1 MSGPKKKKKLKKSV
15 HDIEDYNQ
23 FLEEEVHGK
32 GFKGMGKYLKRKF
45 TPTPKHIKQRR
56 KLKEFK
62 SGGSITREDACNVYN
77 YLLNIDHGYRSTDS
91 KKWSFAHPNQVFNF
105 EQLT

>member
-1 MSGPKKKKKLKKSV
+1 MAGPTKRKKLKKSV

-45 TPTPKHIKQRR
+45 TPTPKYIKNRR
-56 KLKEFK
+56 KNFR
-62 SGGSITREDACNVYN
+62 GGGLAQRG
-77 YLLNIDHGYRSTDS
+77 HGKVIS
-91 KKWSFAHPNQVFNF
+91 
-105 EQLT
+105 E